1 MYSVSVRSPTSTTV
15 RAQNCASRRRL
26 FAIADG
32 SGQSSHS
39 DRPARIKATA
49 VFAFIVTKLDRT
61 PPRVAMTPT
70 RMAVILAA
78 FARELG
84 ERPKRGGGRAVI
96 APRTMANNTERP
108 QSKTHSGYQDCI
120 SETGICAGCREM
132 VKPRSSN
139 NKNDLPGSKVLVQD
153 EASSAIHASFQSNLH
168 LLLNRGRRASP
179 LPLRRN
185 HFLPHRR
192 ECGNPTICR
201 G

>member
-70 RMAVILAA
+70 SMAVILAA
-78 FARELG
+78 FGRELG
-84 ERPKRGGGRAVI
+84 ERPKRGGGRAVFSPRI
-96 APRTMANNTERP
+96 APTANNMERP
-108 QSKTHSGYQDCI
+108 QSKTHSYYQERT
-120 SETGICAGCREM
+120 SETGICARCYET
-132 VKPRSSN
+132 VKPRSSED
-139 NKNDLPGSKVLVQD
+139 KNDLPGSKVLVQD
-153 EASSAIHASFQSNLH
+153 EAWSAIHASFQSHLN

-185 HFLPHRR
+185 HSF
-192 ECGNPTICR
+192 
-201 G
+201 